1 MIPVPVIM
9 GALGKVPWRL
19 LAATG
24 LFTALA
30 LAGFRVST
38 WHESHKAL
46 PAVEARLQA
55 EIDCEPATACQE
67 RAEEQARLARV
78 EAENAAQAAL
88 GKAQAAEEAAR
99 RDAAA
104 WRAKYRQAV
113 ATDPGCWEWSEQPIR
128 CPVE

>member
-1 MIPVPVIM
+1 MISAILAGLKV
-9 GALGKVPWRL
+9 VPWRL
-19 LAATG
+19 VGAVG
-24 LFTALA
+24 LVAALA
-30 LAGFRVST
+30 LAGWRVSA

-55 EIDCEPATACQE
+55 EIDCKPATACQE
-67 RAEEQARLARV
+67 RAEEQARLARA

-113 ATDPGCWEWSEQPIR
+113 ATDPGCAAWASAPVR
-128 CPVE
+128 CPVQ